1 MTTLTNVQL
10 TRVENVTADGT
21 GAVSRTVG
29 DKNNEIVS
37 VKDYGAKGDGT
48 TDDTA
53 AIQAAINVDGNIG
66 FPPGKYK
73 VTDTITIPSG
83 HNGQTLYS
91 LAGSTSYPTNNA
103 NVNAEIYFDKADS
116 GSDYTDAV
124 ACFLVNAPG
133 VSFQGLW
140 IHGNVN
146 TRNQIG
152 VKTTVTT
159 ADLADD
165 ADTKFDNC
173 QFNDWKYAIYH
184 IGRGAEVTGCL
195 INTCTTGVLL
205 DWPGSGVGP
214 DDGSVPISTDNDYAN
229 RGTRIQDNRF
239 HGLTAAVWHIGS
251 FPLVGALITG
261 NHLDIGTGLFRVGT
275 NVDGSGGQETRD
287 TLISNN
293 VVTFGFGNPIQY
305 WRESKSTRDHITGN
319 HFSGG
324 INTDA
329 GDRTPL
335 NSIYFRSCHT
345 IKDLTISNNYIA
357 YNDRYGILIDDEDG
371 ESPSAS
377 NYDGINI
384 HNNTF
389 VAWGLDGNDD
399 RAAIHPNYNM
409 NNLSIKNNTFNNVNI
424 TDECIRFNGKTQ
436 TNLHISGNTITGGD
450 ADSGKLYGSGGDGG
464 TDVTE
469 VPPTLTIVSGYVVI
483 KNSYHIIAAET
494 GTSDL
499 LGSIYGGYLG
509 QILVLQPDTGDTITV
524 VGDSSGNIR
533 LALTN
538 NFEMN
543 NTADKLT
550 LIFTGTE
557 WQELSKS
564 NNNS

>member
-1 MTTLTNVQL
+1 MTLTNVQL
-10 TRVENVTADGT
+10 NRLSHVCSVTDF
-21 GAVSRTVG
+21 GAQ
-29 DKNNEIVS
+29 
-37 VKDYGAKGDGT
+37 GDGT
-48 TDDTA
+48 TDDTV
-53 AIQAAINVDGNIG
+53 AIQAAITTGKNVA

-73 VTDTITIPSG
+73 VTSTLTIPSG
-83 HNGQTLYS
+83 NTGQIIYS
-91 LAGSTSYPTNNA
+91 LNGYTSYPTSRLGA
-103 NVNAEIYFDKADS
+103 NAEIYFDKADITTE
-116 GSDYTDAV
+116 YPNEEWKDAV
-124 ACFLVNAPG
+124 PCFLVNASG
-133 VSFQGLW
+133 VSFQGLF
-140 IHGNVN
+140 IQCVENSPSIK
-146 TRNQIG
+146 RNQIG
-152 VKTTVTT
+152 VKTAVT
-159 ADLADD
+159 ADNFADD

-173 QFNDWKYAIYH
+173 QFEDWGYAIYH
-184 IGRGAEVTGCL
+184 IGRGVEVTGCL
-195 INTCTTGVLL
+195 INSSTTGVLL
-205 DWPGSGVGP
+205 DWPSSGVGP
-214 DDGSVPISTDNDYAN
+214 NDGTIPISVDNDYAN

-261 NHLDIGTGLFRVGT
+261 NHLDIGSGLFWVGKK
-275 NVDGSGGQETRD
+275 VDGDGGQETRD

-293 VVTFGFGNPIQY
+293 VITFGFGNPIQY

-324 INTDA
+324 TNTDA
-329 GDRTPL
+329 DDRTPL
-335 NSIYFRSCHT
+335 NSVHFRSCHT

-424 TDECIRFNGKTQ
+424 TDECIRFNSKTQ

-464 TDVTE
+464 TNVTE
-469 VPPTLTIVSGYVVI
+469 VPTTLTIASGFVVI
-483 KNSYHIIAAET
+483 KNNYHIIAADPAEGS
-494 GTSDL
+494 GTADI
-499 LGSIYGGYLG
+499 LGNIYGGYLG
-509 QILVLQPDTGDTITV
+509 QILVIQPDTGDTITV
-524 VGDSSGNIR
+524 QEGGSAPGSMQLSGTPWAMSGD
-533 LALTN
+533 
-538 NFEMN
+538 
-543 NTADKLT
+543 DKLV

-557 WQELSKS
+557 WNEISRS
-564 NNNS
+564 DN